1 MTAGGGGDAAAY
13 DRAPFA
19 AVVAAM
25 LVLQGAAHIG
35 LLAAGVH
42 AGAGA
47 TAAPALH
54 IVLAIVAAWV
64 VVSADRAIASAY
76 AALQAV
82 IAGILELLYR
92 DFPRRSCRRP
102 YRFRFAGRSSARSRA
117 ARRRLGSDRARA
129 PLPPFAA
136 GALDRRGT
144 EQHDVPI
151 GSPARRV
158 VRGDRG
164 AQLKHHSGANAN
176 RRRAPP
182 IRSHQGHPLSG
193 TGDACTAGRVAD
205 SAAHVELFAHGRALL
220 IPVGVGVGH
229 GCRRSLWTTEPTG
242 VIHMSGGEATL
253 GRLFAIWGQPLSH
266 NRLAGFTAAGPVRV
280 YVDGVRIHEPPQS
293 VALRP
298 HSEVVVELGGYVPPH
313 RFYIFPEGT

>member
-1 MTAGGGGDAAAY
+1 MTS
-13 DRAPFA
+13 PL
-19 AVVAAM
+19 AV
-25 LVLQGAAHIG
+25 
-35 LLAAGVH
+35 LLAVLSAAIGVLNSST
-42 AGAGA
+42 
-47 TAAPALH
+47 TAVP
-54 IVLAIVAAWV
+54 
-64 VVSADRAIASAY
+64 
-76 AALQAV
+76 
-82 IAGILELLYR
+82 
-92 DFPRRSCRRP
+92 
-102 YRFRFAGRSSARSRA
+102 
-117 ARRRLGSDRARA
+117 
-129 PLPPFAA
+129 
-136 GALDRRGT
+136 T
-144 EQHDVPI
+144 PI
-151 GSPARRV
+151 GVGTAYT
-158 VRGDRG
+158 
-164 AQLKHHSGANAN
+164 L
-176 RRRAPP
+176 APGP
-182 IRSHQGHPLSG
+182 PLSG

-205 SAAHVELFAHGRALL
+205 SAAHVELFAQGRALL